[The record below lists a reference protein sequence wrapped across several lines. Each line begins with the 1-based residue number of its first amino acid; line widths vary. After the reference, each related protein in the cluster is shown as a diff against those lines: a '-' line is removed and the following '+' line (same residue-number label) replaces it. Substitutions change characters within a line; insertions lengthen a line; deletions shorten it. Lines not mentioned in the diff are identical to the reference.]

1 MGRLTG
7 ISDDYSSWKEEESIQ
22 IRLLS
27 LILFIE
33 RLTVSFSMNTESKN
47 KMASGA
53 KRRKESAIKK
63 KKVEQFLTK
72 VPKLSV
78 FCRPISAISQNSSEN
93 EIAAANVSGE
103 RSFNV

>member
-1 MGRLTG
+1 
-7 ISDDYSSWKEEESIQ
+7 
-22 IRLLS
+22 
-27 LILFIE
+27 
-33 RLTVSFSMNTESKN
+33 MNTESKS

-53 KRRKESAIKK
+53 KRRKESAIKE
-63 KKVEQFLTK
+63 KKVEQFLTE

-78 FCRPISAISQNSSEN
+78 FCRPISTISQNSSEN